1 MDEAK
6 KNTDNPSDENQSQFL
21 TGDTSSVPPE
31 NQPVPTEGSGFIIP
45 DNTAADSSPVSDTGS
60 AFITNEPPVNPSQV
74 SSGSWSG
81 IRFTSTFTDVEPLN
95 QQGAMS
101 LVQKARLDGRWVVVK
116 RLLPEHRS
124 NPAYVEL
131 FFKEYFN
138 GRDLQHEHIVNIY
151 GRGEDTEGPF
161 FYMEYVDGQPLS
173 HRISA
178 NGIREERL
186 IRKVAGEILD
196 ALSYAHKKQVYHRD
210 LKPDNILITNR
221 GDNVKII
228 DFGLAAADNFDDLQG
243 ATFIGTKKYAAPEQ
257 TFNPKSVDGRADL
270 YAFGI
275 VLLEMFTGSTDNAT
289 IQSIKPAFWR
299 EIITRCLQQEPQD
312 RFHNADEI
320 LDILESNTSQYGRV
334 PNESPVVN
342 TPTQSELLKKKE
354 EELHRKEL
362 ELKQREQ
369 QVKQQTKPPVTQVYA
384 STPPV
389 VPPKKPNYGWVWWVV
404 GLIALGVVS
413 LLAQEQED
421 RFMKVILSLVAFGI
435 IILLF
440 IGVIRWWQRLNIG
453 WKVLLIG
460 ILGFGGYYYYQQ
472 QQQEKDAV
480 IGRLTNAATLRS
492 QVEEYYQAMEKH
504 NFPALESYYAP
515 SIERYFDRKE
525 LTITTLQPLI
535 EKYWS
540 RTPEDHHEIDWDTF
554 THELSDDNDYVTV
567 TFFMNYRFRRQN
579 AGNLKTVRAK
589 TVMKL
594 DKDLKVFYVAGG

>member
-31 NQPVPTEGSGFIIP
+31 NQPVPTEGSGFIIS
-45 DNTAADSSPVSDTGS
+45 DNTTVDSSPVSDTGS
-60 AFITNEPPVNPSQV
+60 TFITNEPPINPSQV

-81 IRFTSTFTDVEPLN
+81 IRFTSTFTDVEPLS

-228 DFGLAAADNFDDLQG
+228 DFGLAAADTFDDLQG

-275 VLLEMFTGSTDNAT
+275 VLLEMFTDSTDNAN

-320 LDILESNTSQYGRV
+320 LNILESNTSQYGRV

-369 QVKQQTKPPVTQVYA
+369 QVKQQTKPPVSQVYT
-384 STPPV
+384 STPPE
-389 VPPKKPNYGWVWWVV
+389 VPPKKPNYGWVWWIV

-453 WKVLLIG
+453 WKVLLVG

-535 EKYWS
+535 EKYWA